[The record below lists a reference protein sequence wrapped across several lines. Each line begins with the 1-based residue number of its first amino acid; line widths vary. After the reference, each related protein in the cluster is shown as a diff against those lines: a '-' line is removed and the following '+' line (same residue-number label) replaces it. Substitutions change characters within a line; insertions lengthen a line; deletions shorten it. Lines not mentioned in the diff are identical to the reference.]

1 MLPFRSAAV
10 KGNGKTSARNN
21 CRAIGFLFLENFL
34 EELFLFEGHLSGF
47 LLRSFVIVSDEVKD
61 AVDHQ
66 KCDHAHLVEAELI
79 RLALGRFDGDDEVT
93 QEIVLKTGWL
103 ALAHGEGENVRR
115 LVPLKILPI
124 QCSDPCIAHKED
136 AQFCLRKSQFGQYLS
151 EDRP

>member
-1 MLPFRSAAV
+1 MVPFCSAAV
-10 KGNGKTSARNN
+10 KGNGKTAARNN
-21 CRAIGFLFLENFL
+21 GSTRGVLFLENFL
-34 EELFLFEGHLSGF
+34 EELLLFEGHLSGF
-47 LLRSFVIVSDEVKD
+47 LLRSFVIVSEEVKD

-66 KCDHAHLVEAELI
+66 KGDHAHLVETELI

-93 QEIVLKTGWL
+93 EEIVLKIREL
-103 ALAHGEGENVRR
+103 ALAHGEGEDVRR

-136 AQFCLRKSQFGQYLS
+136 AQLCLRKSQFGQYLS